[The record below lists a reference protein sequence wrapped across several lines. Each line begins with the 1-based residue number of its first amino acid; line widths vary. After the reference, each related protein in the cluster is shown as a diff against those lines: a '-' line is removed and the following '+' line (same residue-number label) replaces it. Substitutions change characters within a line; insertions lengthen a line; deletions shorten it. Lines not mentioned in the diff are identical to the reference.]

1 VRWWRVA
8 HEGGR
13 ADAAFLLGREAMARV
28 TRTSTCTG
36 DYDRVALAEALRWFD
51 LAART
56 DPSETNRVQAR
67 EGAALLRQLQS
78 AR

>member
-1 VRWWRVA
+1 
-8 HEGGR
+8 
-13 ADAAFLLGREAMARV
+13 
-28 TRTSTCTG
+28 
-36 DYDRVALAEALRWFD
+36 LRWFD